1 MNPTDLTSL
10 SPSLATL
17 PALPALVAALVA
29 LFAKTTLT
37 SVLQVLARLRAGVFP
52 IPEDARLLR
61 KKQADAEAPFVR
73 RCANVWRNDTEN
85 LPLFFALAVVYVL
98 LGASAEA
105 ARLLFGSYVL
115 LRYAHSAVFLL
126 GLQPWR
132 ALLYLSGM
140 AVCWVIAWK
149 SLLLAGLMG

>member
-1 MNPTDLTSL
+1 MHMSL
-10 SPSLATL
+10 DPSQFHATL

-37 SVLQVLARLRAGVFP
+37 SALQVSSRLRAGVFT

-61 KKQADAEAPFVR
+61 KKPAEAEAPFVR

-85 LPLFFALAVVYVL
+85 LPLFFALALVYVL
-98 LGASAEA
+98 LGASAES

-115 LRYAHSAVFLL
+115 LRYAHTAVFLL

-140 AVCWVIAWK
+140 AVCWVIAWR
-149 SLLLAGLMG
+149 SLLLAGVLG

>member
-1 MNPTDLTSL
+1 MTIIDPNQLYPAPLY
-10 SPSLATL
+10 
-17 PALPALVAALVA
+17 PALPAFTAALVA

-37 SVLQVLARLRAGVFP
+37 SLLQVISRLRAGVFP

-61 KKQADAEAPFVR
+61 KKTAEAEAPFVR
-73 RCANVWRNDTEN
+73 RCASVWCNDTEN
-85 LPLFFALAVVYVL
+85 LPLFFALALAYTL
-98 LGASAEA
+98 LGASAASASQLFA
-105 ARLLFGSYVL
+105 AYVL
-115 LRYAHSAVFLL
+115 LRYAHSIVFLL

-149 SLLLAGLMG
+149 SLLLAGLLGW

>member
-1 MNPTDLTSL
+1 MLLTAS
-10 SPSLATL
+10 SQIY
-17 PALPALVAALVA
+17 PALPAFTLALVA

-37 SVLQVLARLRAGVFP
+37 SVVQVLSRLRAGIFP

-61 KKQADAEAPFVR
+61 KKPAEAEAPFVR

-85 LPLFFALAVVYVL
+85 LPLFFALALVYTL
-98 LGASAEA
+98 LGASAESA
-105 ARLLFGSYVL
+105 SQLFGAYVL
-115 LRYAHSAVFLL
+115 LRFAHTLVFLL

-149 SLLLAGLMG
+149 SLLLGGLLA